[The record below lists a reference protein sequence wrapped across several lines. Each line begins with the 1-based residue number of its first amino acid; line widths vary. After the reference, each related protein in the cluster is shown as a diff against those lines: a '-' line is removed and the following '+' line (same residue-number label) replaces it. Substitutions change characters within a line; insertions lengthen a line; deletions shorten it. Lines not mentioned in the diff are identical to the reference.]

1 MKAFKVIGEI
11 EMKKRTWQKFSKEL
25 TADDEKSA
33 RDKILAD
40 LGSRHKKK
48 QRSIR
53 IDTIQELQPGDV
65 TNPVLRHRLGVD

>member
-1 MKAFKVIGEI
+1 MKAFRVIGEI
-11 EMKKRTWQKFSKEL
+11 EMKKRCWQKFSKEI

-33 RDKILAD
+33 RRKILAD

-53 IDTIQELQPGDV
+53 IDSIQELQTGDIADS
-65 TNPVLRHRLGVD
+65 VLRHQLGVE